1 MDKEQLLKAIF
12 HNAQATIQF
21 GRDFGDDGLEAIGH
35 ATLVALTALQNG
47 HIDELTTLLGA
58 FVAFKI
64 ETSMEEE
71 KQNCENELQEI
82 LKSAGI
88 ETEN

>member
-1 MDKEQLLKAIF
+1 MDKEQFLQAIF
-12 HNAQATIQF
+12 QNAKATIQF
-21 GRDFGDDGLEAIGH
+21 GRDSGDAGLEAIGH
-35 ATLVALTALQNG
+35 TTLVALTALQNG
-47 HIDELTTLLGA
+47 HLDELSMLLGA

-88 ETEN
+88 GTEN

>member
-1 MDKEQLLKAIF
+1 MDKEQLLQAIF
-12 HNAQATIQF
+12 HNAKATIQF
-21 GRDFGDDGLEAIGH
+21 ARDSGDDELEAIGH

>member
-1 MDKEQLLKAIF
+1 MDKEQLLQAIF
-12 HNAQATIQF
+12 HNAKATIQF
-21 GRDFGDDGLEAIGH
+21 GKDSGDAELEAIGH
-35 ATLVALTALQNG
+35 ATLIALTALQNG
-47 HIDELTTLLGA
+47 HLDELSMLLGA
-58 FVAFKI
+58 FVAFKV
-64 ETSMEEE
+64 ETSIEEE